1 MSPLT
6 HLRAL
11 IICSSLSLP
20 FLQSSVVAS
29 SRRSRSSSSHHRK
42 SRGCEKLNRFLQD
55 VLKVQND
62 LSWIDQMADILRS
75 KNMFSASPVLQE
87 KINAMFFTAKNQ
99 NKMNQRRKR
108 HSNHRSKLRLETE
121 SHNSQLKSSIQ
132 GYENASSQNF
142 NPATSEISTT
152 TTTEPLEKVLQSIN
166 VFPVDSTDPI
176 ALKSGDDSAESDDD
190 FFEGI
195 RLGRALKSISKG
207 GDSRVNNFTKLL
219 LMENEGDKSQMNR
232 ALHGD
237 LAKEIVNA
245 IFDQMKNREAFHKM
259 TNFGYEYDVNPQD
272 SVVIDNMYRR
282 ERDFETDD
290 ATASITK
297 KLMTVVQQLISE
309 EIEKKSC
316 PALPPD
322 LQDFLQW
329 LVQVEAIDRK
339 DSETLNVKQE
349 QSITNNNPGDGSFS
363 IVDLNEWYTKAET
376 LKSLLNEYE
385 GLSKREKNKVRAIHE
400 YLVTRLEFVKAYLEA
415 FKSHPLHGINS

>member
-1 MSPLT
+1 
-6 HLRAL
+6 
-11 IICSSLSLP
+11 
-20 FLQSSVVAS
+20 
-29 SRRSRSSSSHHRK
+29 
-42 SRGCEKLNRFLQD
+42 
-55 VLKVQND
+55 
-62 LSWIDQMADILRS
+62 MADILRS